1 MTTTAP
7 PAVDVPPPASPT
19 PTADDDHPTPPPV
32 PAHGGT
38 PPPLYYYI
46 LPYFLAPLSGVWDC
60 ACCAA
65 RGVFVRLCLFVAVAL
80 RLLRLHCCII
90 MQVCRSLKVK
100 VKGKGLPPRFA
111 RWVDASASFLS
122 LASSSCVTELAVFL
136 PPQFGLVASGCRSSL
151 FGGQPSSLR

>member
-1 MTTTAP
+1 
-7 PAVDVPPPASPT
+7 
-19 PTADDDHPTPPPV
+19 
-32 PAHGGT
+32 
-38 PPPLYYYI
+38 
-46 LPYFLAPLSGVWDC
+46 
-60 ACCAA
+60 
-65 RGVFVRLCLFVAVAL
+65 VRLCLFVAVWL
-80 RLLRLHCCII
+80 RLLRLHGCMF

-100 VKGKGLPPRFA
+100 GKVKSKSLPPRFA